1 MYVYDIEAIRN
12 YFLVCFLKV
21 EDGSRSSFEI
31 SDFQNDGIKLY
42 QFLKTKPQLIGYNN
56 LNY

>member
-56 LNY
+56 LN